1 MGGPTEDTSVDPN
14 GATATL
20 RPATQPDTPLPETDG
35 ATIIP
40 RAAPRAATTGS
51 AAKLVVDRDLQ
62 LEMVE
67 HAAAVERMRRLMP
80 TGLVLWLGFF
90 GVDFVLATWVAPG
103 DLRTYALL
111 RIAGGVPL
119 ALTWA
124 RLRYG
129 ERPSPR
135 ALASYDLVMT
145 SSCAATLSVMALLSG
160 GLASP
165 FLSYISLVLVG
176 RAAVLPE
183 HWKRGAITLGVPVL
197 VSTAV
202 LFGSTAWS
210 PLIRAQ
216 LTEPRALGT
225 YAFYLMHIFGA
236 WLLLVLGGHFVW
248 ALRRQVFASR
258 SIGRYRLR
266 RRVGRGG
273 MGEVWVAFD
282 EQLRREVALKILR
295 ATDGTDPTI
304 VQRFEREIIATAE
317 LSHPNTVRIFDH
329 GVTEDGL
336 WYYAMELLKGENLG
350 ELVEREGALDPARAA
365 SIVLQAARALAEA
378 HNHGI
383 VHRDIKPENVFIAN
397 LGGEDDVV
405 KLLDFGIA
413 RIHDQADEKLT
424 GTGWVAGTPMY
435 LSPEGAAGR
444 EVGPAGDVYGLGGV
458 LYWTLTGQTPFRAD
472 NSMQLMQL
480 HMMAPPEPP
489 SERLGRTIDAELEA
503 VVMKCL
509 AKDPA
514 QRYADGRAVA
524 QALASLRLDASP
536 YS

>member
-1 MGGPTEDTSVDPN
+1 MTRPEDTNID
-14 GATATL
+14 
-20 RPATQPDTPLPETDG
+20 
-35 ATIIP
+35 
-40 RAAPRAATTGS
+40 PRAATAVAGVSTQPERPLEASERATAERGNPKTTFTATPS
-51 AAKLVVDRDLQ
+51 ATRMVVDRDLQ

-67 HAAAVERMRRLMP
+67 HAAAVQRMRRLMP
-80 TGLVLWLGFF
+80 TAIALWLGFF

-103 DLRTYALL
+103 PLRDYALL
-111 RIAGGVPL
+111 RIVGGIPL
-119 ALTWA
+119 AITWA

-135 ALASYDLVMT
+135 ALATYDLVNT
-145 SSCAATLSVMALLSG
+145 SSCAATLSMMGLLSG
-160 GLASP
+160 GLTSP
-165 FLSYISLVLVG
+165 FISYISLVLVG

-183 HWKRGAITLGVPVL
+183 HWRRGALSLGVPVL

-202 LFGSTAWS
+202 LLGSTAIS
-210 PLIRAQ
+210 ANMRAQ
-216 LTEPRALGT
+216 LSDPQALGT
-225 YAFYLMHIFGA
+225 YAFYLMHVFGA

-266 RRVGRGG
+266 NRLGRGG

-295 ATDGTDPTI
+295 PTDGGDPTV

-317 LSHPNTVRIFDH
+317 LSHPNTVRIYDH

-336 WYYAMELLKGENLG
+336 WYYAMELLRGENLG
-350 ELVEREGALDPARAA
+350 ELVEREGALDAGRAA
-365 SIVLQAARALAEA
+365 RIVGQAARALAEA
-378 HNHGI
+378 HSRGI
-383 VHRDIKPENVFIAN
+383 VHRDIKPENVFIAE
-397 LGGEDDVV
+397 LGGERDFV

-413 RIHDQADEKLT
+413 RMHDKADEKLT

-444 EVGPAGDVYGLGGV
+444 DVGPEGDVYGLGGV
-458 LYWTLTGQTPFRAD
+458 LYWAVTGETPFAAD

-480 HMMAPPEPP
+480 HMVAPPQPP
-489 SERLGRTIDAELEA
+489 SERIGRPIDPGVEA
-503 VVMKCL
+503 VIMKCL

-514 QRYADGRAVA
+514 SRYRDGRAVA
-524 QALASLRLDASP
+524 NALANLP
-536 YS
+536 P